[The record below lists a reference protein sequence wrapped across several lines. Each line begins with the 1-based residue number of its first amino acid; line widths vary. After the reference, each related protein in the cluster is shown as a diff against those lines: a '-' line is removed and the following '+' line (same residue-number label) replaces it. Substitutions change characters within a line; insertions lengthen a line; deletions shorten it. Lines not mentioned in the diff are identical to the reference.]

1 MGYAVLHFDK
11 AIGNDSAMSAHI
23 ERTIIPDYVDK
34 SRTYLNKELIIFPE
48 GIINR
53 TQAIQHRIDNANL
66 SRKIS
71 KNQVRAIRILLSGSN
86 DEMNS
91 LFNQNKIDQW
101 SDDNIKWLKETFGEE
116 NIVSAVI
123 HLDESTPHIHAT
135 LVPIVSSERKK
146 KKSEQNVKK
155 NYSKKTGNRLSAN
168 DIMTRGNLKQY
179 QTSYAEAMQEYGL
192 KRGVEG
198 STAKHTTTA
207 EYYQDLSR
215 KNEQLIFDNEH
226 LNKEKSQKTQDL
238 IRINNE
244 IDSKKVKEN
253 IVNLFTGSK
262 TKKLNHEIEEFQ
274 QKLNTQTIK
283 FEQKERELLLRI
295 SALNSKIENQNH
307 LISRAANK
315 IKELKD
321 ANISILRTINNF
333 DPKIEAKI
341 KTYNKLKSH
350 QVTDENIIK
359 LFENKSIKI
368 NNGHLE
374 IREIDND
381 FIIFLNGKN
390 LEDLLKQYHQ
400 RNKGKRI

>member
-11 AIGNDSAMSAHI
+11 AIGNDAAMSAHI

-34 SRTYLNKELIIFPE
+34 SRTYLNKELITFPD
-48 GIINR
+48 GIKNR
-53 TQAIQHRIDNANL
+53 TQAIQNRIENANL

-91 LFNQNKIDQW
+91 LFNQNQINQW
-101 SDDNIKWLKETFGEE
+101 SEDNLKWLKETFGEE

-135 LVPIVSSERKK
+135 LVPIVLSERKK

-179 QTSYAEAMQEYGL
+179 QTSYAEAMSKYGL

-198 STAKHTTTA
+198 SKAKHTTTA
-207 EYYQDLSR
+207 EYYKNLSR
-215 KNEQLIFDNEH
+215 KNEKLDTDNEQ
-226 LNKEKSQKTQDL
+226 LDRVKSQKLLELDH
-238 IRINNE
+238 IKN
-244 IDSKKVKEN
+244 K
-253 IVNLFTGSK
+253 
-262 TKKLNHEIEEFQ
+262 IEEFKL
-274 QKLNTQTIK
+274 KLNTQTSK
-283 FEQKERELLLRI
+283 SEQRELILKVN
-295 SALNSKIENQNH
+295 SLNLKIDQ
-307 LISRAANK
+307 ATTK
-315 IKELKD
+315 IKELEHI
-321 ANISILRTINNF
+321 NISIIKKIKHI

-341 KTYNKLKSH
+341 NIYKKLKSY
-350 QVTDENIIK
+350 QLSDENITK

-368 NNGHLE
+368 NNDLLE
-374 IREIDND
+374 LTEINND
-381 FIIFLNGKN
+381 FILVLNGKN
-390 LEDLLKQYHQ
+390 LEEIVKQHHQ
-400 RNKGKRI
+400 RNKGRRM

>member
-34 SRTYLNKELIIFPE
+34 SRTYLNKELITFPD
-48 GIINR
+48 GIKNR
-53 TQAIQHRIDNANL
+53 TQAIQHRIENANL

-91 LFNQNKIDQW
+91 LFNQNQINQW
-101 SDDNIKWLKETFGEE
+101 SEDNLKWLKETFGEE

-179 QTSYAEAMQEYGL
+179 QTSYAEAMSKYGL

-198 STAKHTTTA
+198 SKAKHTTTA
-207 EYYQDLSR
+207 EYY
-215 KNEQLIFDNEH
+215 KNLLI
-226 LNKEKSQKTQDL
+226 
-238 IRINNE
+238 
-244 IDSKKVKEN
+244 EN
-253 IVNLFTGSK
+253 
-262 TKKLNHEIEEFQ
+262 
-274 QKLNTQTIK
+274 
-283 FEQKERELLLRI
+283 ELLI
-295 SALNSKIENQNH
+295 NENVIFPKN
-307 LISRAANK
+307 
-315 IKELKD
+315 
-321 ANISILRTINNF
+321 RT
-333 DPKIEAKI
+333 
-341 KTYNKLKSH
+341 
-350 QVTDENIIK
+350 V
-359 LFENKSIKI
+359 
-368 NNGHLE
+368 
-374 IREIDND
+374 
-381 FIIFLNGKN
+381 
-390 LEDLLKQYHQ
+390 
-400 RNKGKRI
+400 